1 MTCTPFRKDEKKNE
15 KKNEK
20 ILIFGGKLW
29 YVLARRVTDRRK
41 HDQGGKGGEISS
53 SFPDR
58 GIEGALQGRTVL
70 PLDGGGM
77 ARSPVRS
84 IDEAVRFLACDPNT
98 LQQRTFHSY
107 LL

>member
-58 GIEGALQGRTVL
+58 G
-70 PLDGGGM
+70 
-77 ARSPVRS
+77 SPPGQNSPAAGWRRHGPQS
-84 IDEAVRFLACDPNT
+84 GEEHR
-98 LQQRTFHSY
+98 
-107 LL
+107 

>member
-41 HDQGGKGGEISS
+41 HDQAGKGGEISS
-53 SFPDR
+53 SLR
-58 GIEGALQGRTVL
+58 IEGSREPSRAEQSCRWMEEAW
-70 PLDGGGM
+70 P
-77 ARSPVRS
+77 
-84 IDEAVRFLACDPNT
+84 AVR
-98 LQQRTFHSY
+98 
-107 LL
+107 